1 MRIKERNELKYQ
13 NKNVKTYFKVPDF
26 LERICFHAISSALF
40 IDSCYCH
47 KSIIICSLINVY
59 IHIQLLSR
67 STNYI
72 FDALFSSLTKYK
84 SFMTY
89 GNLKKKE
96 YTNKT
101 IELLQIKEPVK
112 HICFYFLLFLGRQ
125 F

>member
-47 KSIIICSLINVY
+47 KSLIISSLINVY

-67 STNYI
+67 LTNYI
-72 FDALFSSLTKYK
+72 FDVLFSSLTKYK

-89 GNLKKKE
+89 GN
-96 YTNKT
+96 
-101 IELLQIKEPVK
+101 
-112 HICFYFLLFLGRQ
+112 
-125 F
+125 